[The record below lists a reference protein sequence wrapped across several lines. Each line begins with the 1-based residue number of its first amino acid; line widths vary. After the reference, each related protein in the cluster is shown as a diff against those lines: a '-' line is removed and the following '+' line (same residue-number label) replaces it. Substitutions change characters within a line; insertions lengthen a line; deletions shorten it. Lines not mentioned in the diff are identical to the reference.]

1 MSTFFKALERAE
13 QEHLDRLAAAAN
25 PTAVSTPPAPEAARV
40 QVVEPPHATP
50 APSPASRPRAAVAR
64 PTEAARPTGPVLSTV
79 FTAPRPV
86 PRESAPED
94 QGPIVGLEEH
104 LVSLLAP
111 SSFEA
116 DQYRALR
123 HTIEQ
128 LHRVSEL
135 SVIAISSPDS
145 GDGKTTTTINL
156 AGTLA
161 QTRETRVLL
170 VDGDLRGANL
180 AAHLGLDGNGSP
192 GLVDAIL
199 DPNLTLT
206 SVIQE
211 HRHLNLSVVTA
222 GRRASAPYEVLKSS
236 RVGELFAEARAE
248 FDYVIVDTPPLV
260 SVPDGRVL
268 GKWVDGFLM
277 VVAAHRTPRKLL
289 EEALNLMEASKI
301 VGMVFNGDDRHVSR
315 SAYSSLARRIVRADA
330 SRGQTASD

>member
-13 QEHLDRLAAAAN
+13 QEHLDRSRAPVD
-25 PTAVSTPPAPEAARV
+25 PTAVSSPPASESARSQMV
-40 QVVEPPHATP
+40 QPAHATP
-50 APSPASRPRAAVAR
+50 APLLASRTRVALAR
-64 PTEAARPTGPVLSTV
+64 PTEAAPPTGPVLPTV
-79 FTAPRPV
+79 FKAPRPA
-86 PRESAPED
+86 PRESVIED
-94 QGPIVGLEEH
+94 QEPIVGLEEH

-123 HTIEQ
+123 HTIEH

-161 QTRETRVLL
+161 QAPETRVLL

-180 AAHLGLDGNGSP
+180 AAHLGLDGNGGP

-199 DPNLTLT
+199 DSSLTLS
-206 SVIQE
+206 SVIQDN
-211 HRHLNLSVVTA
+211 RHLNLSVVTA
-222 GRRASAPYEVLKSS
+222 GRRASSPYEVLKSP
-236 RVGELFAEARAE
+236 RVGELFAEARAK

-268 GKWVDGFLM
+268 GKWVDGFLI

-289 EEALNLMEASKI
+289 EEALNLMEASKV

-315 SAYSSLARRIVRADA
+315 SAYSSRARRIVRGDA
-330 SRGQTASD
+330 GRRQTASD